1 MELKNTNT
9 YTLKNTGTTSLERIN
24 IAYNKLNGSVPILQ
38 NLENLT
44 KVILRDNKFDSVQA
58 QSFSS
63 DHTSLKIVDLSYQR
77 TDVLT
82 LHDHAFTSLPSGTNI
97 ILTGNTISMIPP
109 HAFDGLSRASL
120 NLIGL
125 SIRELAPYV
134 VIFLNYFTTFCFQ
147 LICHSNYKEY
157 HLENQRSRKHRYA
170 FSGTSNLTID
180 LRGNYITT
188 VDPTSFPRG
197 AVRGVRAHVSVYGVA

>member
-44 KVILRDNKFDSVQA
+44 KVILRDNEFDSVQA
-58 QSFSS
+58 QSFASNN
-63 DHTSLKIVDLSYQR
+63 SLKIVDLSYQR
-77 TDVLT
+77 YDNFT
-82 LHDHAFTSLPSGTNI
+82 LLDRAFSSLPSGI
-97 ILTGNTISMIPP
+97 KIVLIGNTISTIPP
-109 HAFDGLSRASL
+109 HAFDGLNNASL
-120 NLIGL
+120 DLTDL
-125 SIRELAPYV
+125 SIHKLAP
-134 VIFLNYFTTFCFQ
+134 L
-147 LICHSNYKEY
+147 
-157 HLENQRSRKHRYA
+157 A

-197 AVRGVRAHVSVYGVA
+197 VVRSVRAYHRSMA

>member
-1 MELKNTNT
+1 MELENTNT
-9 YTLKNTGTTSLERIN
+9 YTIKNTGTTSLEHIN

-44 KVILRDNKFDSVQA
+44 KVILRDNEFDSVQA

-77 TDVLT
+77 TNVLT
-82 LHDHAFTSLPSGTNI
+82 LHDHAFSSLPSGTNI
-97 ILTGNTISMIPP
+97 ILTGNTISTIPQY
-109 HAFDGLSRASL
+109 AFDGLNNASL
-120 NLIGL
+120 DLTDL
-125 SIRELAPYV
+125 SIHKLAP
-134 VIFLNYFTTFCFQ
+134 L
-147 LICHSNYKEY
+147 
-157 HLENQRSRKHRYA
+157 A
-170 FSGTSNLTID
+170 FSETSNLTID